1 MDLLGGGEEGGGGA
15 GGAPPPGELRVNA
28 GYARKF
34 EHNKRRAELH
44 RLRERHPAAAARLE
58 RELARGGG
66 GDEESGSESSSSSE
80 SGIDEAALVPDSTRN
95 GVLETLAKIKA
106 RDPSIYSKDA
116 RFYSSEEEE
125 GEEEGEGVA
134 RRPRKGQKK
143 VKLRDYI
150 AKRAL
155 EEGAEALAA
164 SDSEGEEE
172 PARQQ
177 TYKEEQEEV
186 RQAFL
191 QAAGEGGAG
200 VEGKG
205 FGGLELRRR
214 AEAAVGAEPDAE
226 LLDRAFGEKGK
237 MDDGQAFLRDFIAKK
252 GWADRDESG
261 SEEEGNVVD
270 LHDSDD
276 EHEVEVQENFEAG
289 YNFRYEEPGGA
300 RLKTHPRR
308 VPGTLRK
315 EESKRRRQRES
326 KAGRQQ
332 EARRREAEEIRRL
345 KNLKKSEIEEKF
357 EAIRRVSGKKEGGR
371 EGDGGGADGLGD
383 LDLDGDFDPEK
394 FDRQMAALFDNDY
407 YDDDDGEILDP
418 EEDSEDEEE
427 LAAALNTVT
436 EEDGGGFNALV
447 RQRRRDGKLGGRVDQ
462 ERTRHEV
469 MRALDE
475 YYGLDYEDKIGDV
488 KCRFRYRDVPKK
500 DYELDAA
507 TILAMSDKELNQL
520 VPLKK
525 MAPYRGESGRKEK
538 RWKNWEVEWKQQGS
552 GKKGR
557 KGKWEVGVKWNKG
570 TAPEEEARGGGQKSR
585 RLDRST
591 RDGQEG
597 GEDGDGAKRKQ
608 AEEERRRKAFERPT
622 LNTGKKKKRPADQSG
637 GGRAEQLRQQSEE
650 QVDKGKRKREKR
662 SERRAKKR
670 AKKEAGEGGT

>member
-1 MDLLGGGEEGGGGA
+1 MDLLGGGEEGGA
-15 GGAPPPGELRVNA
+15 AAPPGELRVNA

-66 GDEESGSESSSSSE
+66 GDEGSGSESSSSE
-80 SGIDEAALVPDSTRN
+80 SGMDEAALVPDSTRVD
-95 GVLETLAKIKA
+95 VLETLAKIKA
-106 RDPSIYSKDA
+106 RDPSIYSKDT

-125 GEEEGEGVA
+125 EEEEGEGVA
-134 RRPRKGQKK
+134 RRPRKSRKK

-155 EEGAEALAA
+155 AEGAEALAA
-164 SDSEGEEE
+164 SDSEGGEE
-172 PARQQ
+172 PARQP

-191 QAAGEGGAG
+191 QAADQGAAGG
-200 VEGKG
+200 EGKG

-214 AEAAVGAEPDAE
+214 AEAAAEAEPDAE

-237 MDDGQAFLRDFIAKK
+237 MDAGQAFLRDFIAKK
-252 GWADRDESG
+252 GWADGDESG
-261 SEEEGNVVD
+261 SEEEGNAVD

-276 EHEVEVQENFEAG
+276 ELEVEAQENFEAG

-326 KAGRQQ
+326 KAGRQ
-332 EARRREAEEIRRL
+332 EETRRREAEEIRRL
-345 KNLKKSEIEEKF
+345 KNLKKAEIEEKL
-357 EAIRRVSGKKEGGR
+357 EAIRRVAGKKEGDG
-371 EGDGGGADGLGD
+371 EGDAGGAEGLGD
-383 LDLDGDFDPEK
+383 LDLDGAFDPEK

-407 YDDDDGEILDP
+407 YDADDEEILNP

-447 RQRRRDGKLGGRVDQ
+447 RRRRREGKLGGRVDQ
-462 ERTRHEV
+462 ERTRHDV

-488 KCRFRYRDVPKK
+488 KCRFRYRDVSKK
-500 DYELDAA
+500 DYDLDAA

-525 MAPYRGESGRKEK
+525 MAPYRGEGGRKEK
-538 RWKNWEVEWKQQGS
+538 KWKNWEVEWKQQGS

-585 RLDRST
+585 RRDRGA
-591 RDGQEG
+591 RDEQGGGEG
-597 GEDGDGAKRKQ
+597 GGDGANRAQ
-608 AEEERRRKAFERPT
+608 TEEERRRKAFERPA
-622 LNTGKKKKRPADQSG
+622 LNTGKKKNRPAGQSG
-637 GGRAEQLRQQSEE
+637 GGRAEQPRQQSEE